1 MTKSCGNILKRSVF
15 TILGLSFA
23 LDDGEKSIADTK
35 NTMMTLPAVVALVAS
50 LI

>member
-1 MTKSCGNILKRSVF
+1 MKRSAF
-15 TILGLSFA
+15 TILRLSFA

-35 NTMMTLPAVVALVAS
+35 NTMMTLQAVAALVAS